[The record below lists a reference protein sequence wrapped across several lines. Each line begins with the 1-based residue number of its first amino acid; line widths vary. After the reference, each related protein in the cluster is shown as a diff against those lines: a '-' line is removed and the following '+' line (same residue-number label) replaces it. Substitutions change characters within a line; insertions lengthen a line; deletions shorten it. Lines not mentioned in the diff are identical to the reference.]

1 MSFKERVDAW
11 RAIARNG
18 GDFVTH
24 VLEAE
29 KQLESEEEFKQT
41 LTPQQ
46 VSNYVV
52 ALIKA

>member
-1 MSFKERVDAW
+1 MPGEHLQEMVE
-11 RAIARNG
+11 ICH
-18 GDFVTH
+18 TH

-41 LTPQQ
+41 LRPQQ
-46 VSNYVV
+46 VSNYGV